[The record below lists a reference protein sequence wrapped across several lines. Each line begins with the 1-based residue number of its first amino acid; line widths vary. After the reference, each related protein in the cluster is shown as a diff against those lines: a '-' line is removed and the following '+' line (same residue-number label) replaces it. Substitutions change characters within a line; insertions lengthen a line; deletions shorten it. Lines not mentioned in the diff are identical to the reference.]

1 MKYKYYA
8 ALTGQERW
16 MVIESPN
23 RFRNKL
29 ISAGRYTDAVDELLI
44 KAANAKG
51 KKFKVAERWI

>member
-1 MKYKYYA
+1 MKYKYYV

-29 ISAGRYTDAVDELLI
+29 ISAGRYTDAVDELLESI
-44 KAANAKG
+44 VKG
-51 KKFKVAERWI
+51 EV

>member
-1 MKYKYYA
+1 MKYKYYV

-29 ISAGRYTDAVDELLI
+29 ISAGGI
-44 KAANAKG
+44 PMPWMNC
-51 KKFKVAERWI
+51 

>member
-1 MKYKYYA
+1 MKYKYYV

-29 ISAGRYTDAVDELLI
+29 ISAGRYADAVDELLGS
-44 KAANAKG
+44 NVKG
-51 KKFKVAERWI
+51 EV